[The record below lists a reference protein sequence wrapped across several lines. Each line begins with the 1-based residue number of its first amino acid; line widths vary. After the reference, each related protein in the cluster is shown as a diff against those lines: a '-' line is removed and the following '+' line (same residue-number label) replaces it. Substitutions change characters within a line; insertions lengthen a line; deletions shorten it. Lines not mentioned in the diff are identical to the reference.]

1 MFYTPYT
8 SLMRLL
14 NTINIINEVYHLIN
28 EYFFWVLLIYICVL
42 QVFPQNLL
50 YTIRVKLK
58 ARLKNIALT
67 QLL

>member
-1 MFYTPYT
+1 MIIFLL
-8 SLMRLL
+8 LMRC
-14 NTINIINEVYHLIN
+14 NYLIN
-28 EYFFWVLLIYICVL
+28 ESFFSVLLKYICCFK
-42 QVFPQNLL
+42 VFPQNLL